1 MALTKAHSRMIEG
14 AAVNVVDFGAVGDGV
29 TDDTAAIQAAID
41 SLPSGGNILFS
52 FGTYLISDYLSLYSN
67 QTIDLNGSTVKQKD
81 ASNIGN
87 FGLFHCSS
95 VNDVVIKNGSING
108 NGANQT
114 TYPWSGIKATSSNRI
129 SVENMY
135 IYDCVGDNVS
145 DGQIAGIW
153 LFESSYCKINNCYIK
168 NSNNNM
174 LLHRASY
181 CTIEN
186 IIFEDNTRSEALS
199 VYKEGGDIPTLHNT
213 ITNCTFKNCRQG
225 LGILG
230 GKYTT
235 VSNCSFD
242 NSSNHAIL
250 VRNGPTSISNCQIK
264 QGASAADVAI
274 SIGQEDPD
282 DDATYEF
289 PIEISNVSV
298 DLNGRDYD
306 GFRIALSS
314 PSKTTLVNCKVFNST
329 GSGITNADGFNIQAS
344 TNVKLIGCYAE
355 GLDIGFEVGGLRSKD
370 LSFIDCV
377 AVNNRRWGLLFDAS
391 SITFANV
398 IGGTYKNNSQA
409 SAGAYTGILVN
420 STNNYNVTIKDVSA
434 YDDQDTPTQG
444 ITGISPSSKSGNP
457 INSSSA
463 PTEGFYRIGDQAW
476 RRTPTAGN
484 KPGFVVINRVDTEV
498 RVAWSSGTTLE
509 VDSTSGILANDVIG
523 LQMDNGTYHFTTVAS
538 ITDGDTLEMTSAPS
552 SSSAAINN
560 NVITYRWRDMAA
572 LSP

>member
-1 MALTKAHSRMIEG
+1 MALTKVHNRLIEG
-14 AAVNVVDFGAVGDGV
+14 AAVNVKDFGAVGDGV
-29 TDDTAAIQAAID
+29 TDDTTAIQAAID
-41 SLPSGGNILFS
+41 SLSSGGTISFP
-52 FGTYLISDYLSLYSN
+52 FGTYLISNYLSLYSS

-81 ASNIGN
+81 SSNIGN

-95 VNDVVIKNGSING
+95 LNDVVIQNGSING

-114 TYPWSGIKATSSNRI
+114 AYPWAGIKATSSNRI

-153 LFESSYCKINNCYIK
+153 FFETSFSKVDGCYIK

-186 IIFEDNTRSEALS
+186 VIFEDNTRSEALS
-199 VYKEGGDIPTLHNT
+199 IYKEGGDIATLHNT
-213 ITNCTFKNCRQG
+213 ITNCTFKDCRQG

-242 NSSNHAIL
+242 NSSSHAIL
-250 VRNGPTSISNCQIK
+250 VRNGPTSISNCQIN
-264 QGASAADVAI
+264 QGTDAAEVAV

-298 DLNGRDYD
+298 DLNGEDYD

-314 PSKTTLVNCKVFNST
+314 PSKTTLTNCKVFNST

-344 TNVKLIGCYAE
+344 SNMDFVNCYAE
-355 GLDIGFEVGGLRSKD
+355 GLDIGFEINGLRSRD
-370 LSFIDCV
+370 LSFINCT
-377 AVNNRRWGLLFDAS
+377 AVSNRRWGMLFDAS
-391 SITFANV
+391 TITFANV
-398 IGGTYKNNSQA
+398 IGGTYKNNSQS
-409 SAGAYTGILVN
+409 SAGSYTGILVN
-420 STNNYNVTIKDVSA
+420 STNNYNVTIADVSA
-434 YDDQDTPTQG
+434 YDDQDTVTQG

-463 PTEGFYRIGDQAW
+463 PTEGFYRIGDRVW
-476 RRTPTAGN
+476 RRSPTAGN
-484 KPGFVVINRVDTEV
+484 KPGFAVVNRVDTEV

-509 VDSTSGILANDVIG
+509 VDSTTGILANDVLG
-523 LQMDNGTYHFTTVAS
+523 LQMDDGSYHFTTVAS
-538 ITDGDTLEMTSAPS
+538 ITDSDTLVMTAAPS
-552 SSSAAINN
+552 SSAAAIDN

-572 LSP
+572 LAS